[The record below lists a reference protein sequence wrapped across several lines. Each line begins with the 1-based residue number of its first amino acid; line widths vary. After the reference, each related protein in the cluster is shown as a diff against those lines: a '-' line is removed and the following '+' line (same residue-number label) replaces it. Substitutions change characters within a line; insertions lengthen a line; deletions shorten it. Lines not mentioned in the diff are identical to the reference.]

1 VNQKYS
7 LGWKLILTIGLMAL
21 AILQAN
27 RAAAHDE
34 TPVGSLDILDYL
46 GFEQRLN
53 EQLPLDLTFRNE
65 AGQVTPLSTYFD
77 QRPVILAMGYFE
89 CPNLCS
95 LVRVG
100 LLEAVQS
107 LQFDAGVEY
116 EVVLISIDPAETPE
130 VAARVKEETLEAYGR
145 SGAEAGWHFLTGE
158 HDNIDLVADAIG
170 FHYAYD
176 GVREQYAHASGI
188 VVLTPTG
195 KVARY
200 FFGLEYE
207 PRDLRLGLI
216 EAANNRIG
224 NVIDQVLLF
233 CFHYDPTLGQYTLA
247 IMTIMRIAG
256 TLTVLII
263 AGAIWWMLR
272 QESPP
277 RRMGVG

>member
-77 QRPVILAMGYFE
+77 QRPVILAMGYYE

>member
-77 QRPVILAMGYFE
+77 QRPVILAMGYYE

-272 QESPP
+272 QESP
-277 RRMGVG
+277 RRRVGVG

>member
-77 QRPVILAMGYFE
+77 QRPVILAMGYYE

-107 LQFDAGVEY
+107 LQFDTGVEY
-116 EVVLISIDPAETPE
+116 EVVLISIDPTETPE
-130 VAARVKEETLEAYGR
+130 VAARVKEETLEVYGR

-277 RRMGVG
+277 RRVGVG

>member
-7 LGWKLILTIGLMAL
+7 LGWKLIVTMGLIAL
-21 AILQAN
+21 AIFQAN

-34 TPVGSLDILDYL
+34 TPVSSFEILDYL

-53 EQLPLDLTFRNE
+53 EQVPLDVTFLDE
-65 AGQVTPLSTYFD
+65 AGQEVPLSTYFE
-77 QRPVILAMGYFE
+77 QRPVILAMGYYE

-100 LLEAVQS
+100 LLEAVQA

-130 VAARVKEETLEAYGR
+130 VAARVKEQTLEAYAR

-158 HDNIDLVADAIG
+158 HDNIDLVADAVG
-170 FHYAYD
+170 FRYAYD
-176 GVREQYAHASGI
+176 SRQEEYAHASGI
-188 VVLTPTG
+188 VVLTPAG

-233 CFHYDPTLGQYTLA
+233 CFHYDPTIGQYTLA

-272 QESPP
+272 QERPQ
-277 RRMGVG
+277 RRMRVG